1 MAARY
6 VAIYLN
12 DHLAGSTI
20 GVELARRAAQENAG
34 SDLGAFL
41 STELLPELC
50 DDRNTLREVMARL
63 SVPESRV
70 KLAAAWAAE
79 KIARL
84 KLNGET
90 TSYSPLSRLL
100 ELEGLAAGINAKKA
114 LWLALRDV
122 QDADGPLAAFDLDA
136 LTARAESQLERLEAH
151 RAAAATAA
159 LS

>member
-1 MAARY
+1 MALRY

-20 GVELARRAAQENAG
+20 GVELARRTAQENAG
-34 SDLGAFL
+34 SELGAFL
-41 STELLPELC
+41 STELLPELS

-63 SVPESRV
+63 SVPESRS

-79 KIARL
+79 KVARL

-114 LWLALRDV
+114 RWLALRDV
-122 QDADGPLAAFDLDA
+122 QDDGPLAAFDFDA
-136 LTARAESQLERLEAH
+136 LTARAESQLEQLEAH
-151 RAAAATAA
+151 RAAAAAAA